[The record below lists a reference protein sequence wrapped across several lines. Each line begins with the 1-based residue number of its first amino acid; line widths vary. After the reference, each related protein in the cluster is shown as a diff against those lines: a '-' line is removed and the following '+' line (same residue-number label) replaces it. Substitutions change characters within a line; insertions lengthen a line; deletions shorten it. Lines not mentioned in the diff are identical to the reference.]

1 MKAVFRA
8 GPATPK
14 SPFERYLVTHPM
26 GDIIFSE
33 GEIGT
38 EMYIIQSGTVELL
51 KEIGG
56 STRVLSTLE
65 KGDFFGEIA
74 VLEGLPRTA
83 SAEALDTSEI
93 IEINSATFDTM
104 IRANI
109 EIAVRMLRKLSNR
122 LQEANRKIELLSRA
136 TASGKP
142 AAAAARVTA
151 VDMDQPAEAP
161 PPAPTAAPAA
171 GIQAAPKPIGEVE
184 VPEGAFA
191 LLVLEGGSRH
201 FPITAETALI
211 GRYDPVTGTRP
222 EVDLTQVDINR
233 SVSRRHARI
242 VLKDGVFLLFEEVG
256 ALNGTF
262 VNGQRLAV
270 GTPTPVVSGD
280 KLGLGMVSLI
290 FKAAAKMTGRKPAAA
305 GRS

>member
-1 MKAVFRA
+1 M
-8 GPATPK
+8 
-14 SPFERYLVTHPM
+14 
-26 GDIIFSE
+26 
-33 GEIGT
+33 
-38 EMYIIQSGTVELL
+38 
-51 KEIGG
+51 
-56 STRVLSTLE
+56 E

-142 AAAAARVTA
+142 AAAAAARVTA

>member
-1 MKAVFRA
+1 MA
-8 GPATPK
+8 GD
-14 SPFERYLVTHPM
+14 PFKEFTVKRKKGEMIYVE
-26 GDIIFSE
+26 GDLGS
-33 GEIGT
+33 
-38 EMYIIQSGTVELL
+38 EMYVVQSGAVRIYRTLGGVKQELA
-51 KEIGG
+51 IM
-56 STRVLSTLE
+56 E

-142 AAAAARVTA
+142 AAAAAARVTA

-161 PPAPTAAPAA
+161 PPAPSAAPAA

-280 KLGLGMVSLI
+280 KLGLGMVSLV
-290 FKAAAKMTGRKPAAA
+290 FKAAAKTTGRKPAAA

>member
-1 MKAVFRA
+1 MA
-8 GPATPK
+8 GD
-14 SPFERYLVTHPM
+14 PFKEFTVKRKKGEMIYVE
-26 GDIIFSE
+26 GDLGS
-33 GEIGT
+33 
-38 EMYIIQSGTVELL
+38 EMYVVQSGAVRIYRTLGGVKQELA
-51 KEIGG
+51 IM
-56 STRVLSTLE
+56 E

-171 GIQAAPKPIGEVE
+171 GIQAAPKPIREVE

-280 KLGLGMVSLI
+280 KLGLGMVSLV

>member
-1 MKAVFRA
+1 MA
-8 GPATPK
+8 GD
-14 SPFERYLVTHPM
+14 PFKDFTVKRKKGETIYVD
-26 GDIIFSE
+26 GDLGS
-33 GEIGT
+33 
-38 EMYIIQSGTVELL
+38 EMYVIQSGAVRIFRTIAGVKQELA
-51 KEIGG
+51 IM
-56 STRVLSTLE
+56 E

-83 SAEALDTSEI
+83 SAEALDDSEL
-93 IEINSATFDTM
+93 IEISGTTFDTM
-104 IRANI
+104 IRSNI

-122 LQEANRKIELLSRA
+122 LQEANRKIELLSR
-136 TASGKP
+136 P
-142 AAAAARVTA
+142 AAAGKRAAPAARVTA

-161 PPAPTAAPAA
+161 PPASAAPSS
-171 GIQAAPKPIGEVE
+171 GVSAAPKPIDEVA
-184 VPEGAFA
+184 VPAGACA

-201 FPITAETALI
+201 FPITSETALI

-242 VLKDGVFLLFEEVG
+242 VRQEGAFLLFEEVG

-262 VNGQRLAV
+262 VNGQRLAA
-270 GTPTPVVSGD
+270 GTPTPIVNGD

-290 FKAAAKMTGRKPAAA
+290 FKAAAKMNGRKPASA

>member
-1 MKAVFRA
+1 MA
-8 GPATPK
+8 GD
-14 SPFERYLVTHPM
+14 PFKEFTVKRKKGETIYVE
-26 GDIIFSE
+26 GDLGS
-33 GEIGT
+33 
-38 EMYIIQSGTVELL
+38 EMYVVQSGAVRIFRTLGGVKQELA
-51 KEIGG
+51 IM
-56 STRVLSTLE
+56 E
-65 KGDFFGEIA
+65 KGDFFGEIS

-83 SAEALDTSEI
+83 SAEALDTCEI
-93 IEINSATFDTM
+93 IEINSTTFDTM

-142 AAAAARVTA
+142 ATAAAARVTA
-151 VDMDQPAEAP
+151 VDMDQPAESP
-161 PPAPTAAPAA
+161 PPAATAAPSA
-171 GIQAAPKPIGEVE
+171 GVQAAPKPIGEVE

-191 LLVLEGGSRH
+191 LLILEGGSRH
-201 FPITAETALI
+201 FPITADTALI

-242 VLKDGVFLLFEEVG
+242 VLKDGAFLLFEEVG

-270 GTPTPVVSGD
+270 GTPAPIVSGD
-280 KLGLGMVSLI
+280 KLGLGMVSLV
-290 FKAAAKMTGRKPAAA
+290 FKAAAKMSGRKSAAA

>member
-1 MKAVFRA
+1 MA
-8 GPATPK
+8 GD
-14 SPFERYLVTHPM
+14 PFKELTVKHKKGEMIYVE
-26 GDIIFSE
+26 GDLGS
-33 GEIGT
+33 
-38 EMYIIQSGTVELL
+38 EMYVVQSGAVRIFRT
-51 KEIGG
+51 IGG
-56 STRVLSTLE
+56 VKQELAIME

-83 SAEALDTSEI
+83 SAEALDNSEI
-93 IEINSATFDTM
+93 LEINSATFDKM

-122 LQEANRKIELLSRA
+122 LQEANRKIEILSRA
-136 TASGKP
+136 YASGKSA

-161 PPAPTAAPAA
+161 PPAPSAAPSA
-171 GIQAAPKPIGEVE
+171 GVQAAPRPIGEVE
-184 VPEGAFA
+184 VPEGALA
-191 LLVLEGGSRH
+191 VLVLEGGSRH

-242 VLKDGVFLLFEEVG
+242 ALRDGAFLLYEEVG

-262 VNGQRLAV
+262 VNGQRLAA
-270 GTPTPVVSGD
+270 GTPASIVSGD
-280 KLGLGMVSLI
+280 KLGLGMVSLV
-290 FKAAAKMTGRKPAAA
+290 FKAAAKVPGRKPAAA

>member
-1 MKAVFRA
+1 MA
-8 GPATPK
+8 GD
-14 SPFERYLVTHPM
+14 PFKEFTVKRRKGETIYVE
-26 GDIIFSE
+26 GDLGS
-33 GEIGT
+33 
-38 EMYIIQSGTVELL
+38 EMYVVQSGAVRIFRSTGGVKQELA
-51 KEIGG
+51 IM
-56 STRVLSTLE
+56 E

-83 SAEALDTSEI
+83 SAEALDECEI
-93 IEINSATFDTM
+93 IEINSTTFDKM

-122 LQEANRKIELLSRA
+122 LQEANRKIEILSRA
-136 TASGKP
+136 PAPGKP
-142 AAAAARVTA
+142 TAGARIAA
-151 VDMDQPAEAP
+151 VDIDQPAEAP
-161 PPAPTAAPAA
+161 PPAPTAAPSS
-171 GIQAAPKPIGEVE
+171 GVSAAPKPIGEVE

-201 FPITAETALI
+201 FPITTDTSLI

-242 VLKDGVFLLFEEVG
+242 VLAEGAFLLSEEVG

-262 VNGQRLAV
+262 VNGQRLSSGA
-270 GTPTPVVSGD
+270 PSPIVSGD
-280 KLGLGMVSLI
+280 KVGLGMVTLV
-290 FKAAAKMTGRKPAAA
+290 FKTAAKAAGRKPAAA